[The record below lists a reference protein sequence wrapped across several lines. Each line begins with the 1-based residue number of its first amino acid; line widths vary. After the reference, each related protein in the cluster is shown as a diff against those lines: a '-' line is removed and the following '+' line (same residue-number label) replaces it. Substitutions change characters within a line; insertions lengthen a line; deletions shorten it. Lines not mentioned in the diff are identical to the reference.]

1 MTVTPGAAAGAHPLS
16 TGQEALWLAHR
27 LDPDSSAYN
36 VVLAVR
42 LRGALRVDVLQEA
55 LTALVARH
63 ELLRSRFPGTDDG
76 PVRRVDAP
84 GSVRLDVREAPG
96 ADDAELFRL
105 ATLAGEEP
113 FRLTA
118 GAFRAVLLRRSATD
132 TLLVTVTH
140 HIVSDATS
148 QWLLMRD
155 LFTEYGARTEE
166 PAAERGP
173 GAERGSLVV
182 SASARESDPAHR
194 PGPLAGS
201 VSSREPGPA
210 RTPGPVAAPALARGS
225 GRALRPRPEV
235 GWDEQVR
242 AERDFLGSVR
252 GARAG
257 AYWREACAGL
267 RAAVLPLD
275 RPRPPHCTLR
285 GATHEVGW
293 HPDTAR
299 RLREAAAGS
308 GLTPFAWLL
317 GTFQAA
323 LHRSGCGDGFLIGC
337 PATTRFT
344 PDTRQAVGYYVN
356 ALPIAARFTPVTT
369 LLDTIGSA
377 QDQLRRGLA
386 HARYPV
392 ELLGGGPLFRI
403 SCTLVVADRLPVEG
417 LYEGPVPLGGLRAEL
432 VDVPQ
437 QEGQLDLTV
446 EILQDSR
453 GFKAVLRYRTDL
465 FDAATVERFGETWR
479 RLLDVSLDAPDT
491 AVSDVGLVAHDDLAF
506 LLALGSGAA

>member
-1 MTVTPGAAAGAHPLS
+1 MTATPGTATGARPLS
-16 TGQEALWLAHR
+16 AGQEALWLAHQ
-27 LDPDSSAYN
+27 LDPESSAYN

-42 LRGALRVDVLQEA
+42 LRGALRVDVLQDA

-76 PVRRVDAP
+76 PVRHVDAP
-84 GSVRLDVREAPG
+84 ESVRLDVRETPG
-96 ADDAELFRL
+96 AADADLFRL

-118 GAFRAVLLRRSATD
+118 QGAFRAVLLRRTAED
-132 TLLVTVTH
+132 AVLVTATH

-155 LFTEYGARTEE
+155 LFTEYGARGGQ
-166 PAAERGP
+166 PASR
-173 GAERGSLVV
+173 
-182 SASARESDPAHR
+182 SA
-194 PGPLAGS
+194 
-201 VSSREPGPA
+201 
-210 RTPGPVAAPALARGS
+210 PV
-225 GRALRPRPEV
+225 V

-242 AERDFLGSVR
+242 AERDFVGSGR
-252 GARAG
+252 GARA
-257 AYWREACAGL
+257 AAHWREVCAGL
-267 RAAVLPLD
+267 RAAVLPTD
-275 RPRPPHCTLR
+275 RPRPPHRTLR

-299 RLREAAAGS
+299 RLREAAAGR

-356 ALPIAARFTPVTT
+356 ALPTAARFAPTTT

-392 ELLGGGPLFRI
+392 ELLGGGELFRI
-403 SCTLVVADRLPVEG
+403 SCTLVAADRLPVEG
-417 LYEGPVPLGGLRAEL
+417 LYEGPVRLGGLSAEL

-465 FDAATVERFGETWR
+465 FDAATVERFGETWQC
-479 RLLDVSLDAPDT
+479 LLDVSLDAPDT
-491 AVSDVGLVAHDDLAF
+491 AVSDVGLVAHDEDLAF
-506 LLALGSGAA
+506 LLALGSGAS

>member
-16 TGQEALWLAHR
+16 AGQEALWLAHQ

-63 ELLRSRFPGTDDG
+63 ELLRSRFPGADDG

-84 GSVRLDVREAPG
+84 GSVRLDVRETPG

-166 PAAERGP
+166 PATAP
-173 GAERGSLVV
+173 
-182 SASARESDPAHR
+182 
-194 PGPLAGS
+194 
-201 VSSREPGPA
+201 EPGRA
-210 RTPGPVAAPALARGS
+210 ATPTP
-225 GRALRPRPEV
+225 V

-242 AERDFLGSVR
+242 AERDFVSSVR
-252 GARAG
+252 GARAAG
-257 AYWREACAGL
+257 YWREVCAGL
-267 RAAVLPLD
+267 RAAVLPTD
-275 RPRPPHCTLR
+275 RPRPPHRTLR

-299 RLREAAAGS
+299 RLREAAAGR

-356 ALPIAARFTPVTT
+356 ALPTAARFTPATT

-392 ELLGGGPLFRI
+392 ELLGGGLLFRI
-403 SCTLVVADRLPVEG
+403 SCTLVAADRLPVEG
-417 LYEGPVPLGGLRAEL
+417 LYEGPVRLGGLRAEL

-479 RLLDVSLDAPDT
+479 CLLDVSLDAPGT

>member
-1 MTVTPGAAAGAHPLS
+1 MTVTPGAATGARPLS
-16 TGQEALWLAHR
+16 AGQEALWLAHQ

-63 ELLRSRFPGTDDG
+63 DLLRSRFPGTDDG
-76 PVRRVDAP
+76 PVRHLDPP

-96 ADDAELFRL
+96 ADDAGLFRL

-113 FRLTA
+113 FRLAA
-118 GAFRAVLLRRSATD
+118 GAFRAVLLRRSDEDAV
-132 TLLVTVTH
+132 LVTVTH

-155 LFTEYGARTEE
+155 LFADYGARTGRQ
-166 PAAERGP
+166 P
-173 GAERGSLVV
+173 S
-182 SASARESDPAHR
+182 
-194 PGPLAGS
+194 PGPEPS
-201 VSSREPGPA
+201 V
-210 RTPGPVAAPALARGS
+210 T
-225 GRALRPRPEV
+225 
-235 GWDEQVR
+235 WDEQVR
-242 AERDFLGSVR
+242 GERDFVASPR
-252 GARAG
+252 GARA
-257 AYWREACAGL
+257 AAHWQTVCAGL
-267 RAAVLPLD
+267 RAAELPTD
-275 RPRPPHCTLR
+275 RPRAPHRTLR
-285 GATHEVGW
+285 GATHEVDW
-293 HPDTAR
+293 HPGTAR
-299 RLREAAAGS
+299 RLREAAAAR

-323 LHRSGCGDGFLIGC
+323 LHRSGGGDGFLIGC

-356 ALPIAARFTPVTT
+356 ALPVPARFTPATT
-369 LLDTIGSA
+369 LLDTVAAA

-403 SCTLVVADRLPVEG
+403 SCTLVAADRLPVEG
-417 LYEGPVPLGGLRAEL
+417 LYEGPVRLGGLRADL

-465 FDAATVERFGETWR
+465 FDAATVERFGETWQ

-491 AVSDVGLVAHDDLAF
+491 AVADVGLVAHDDLAF

>member
-1 MTVTPGAAAGAHPLS
+1 MTARPLS
-16 TGQEALWLAHR
+16 AGQEALWLAHQ
-27 LDPDSSAYN
+27 LDPDSPAYN

-42 LRGALRVDVLQEA
+42 LRGTLRVDVLQEA

-76 PVRRVDAP
+76 PVRRVGAAE
-84 GSVRLDVREAPG
+84 SVRLDVRETPD
-96 ADDAELFRL
+96 ADDTGLFRL
-105 ATLAGEEP
+105 ATQAGEEP

-118 GAFRAVLLRRSATD
+118 QGAFRAVLLRRTPEDAV
-132 TLLVTVTH
+132 LVTATH

-148 QWLLMRD
+148 QWLLLRD
-155 LFTEYGARTEE
+155 LFTEYGTRTGQPGGAAR
-166 PAAERGP
+166 PDAAAEP
-173 GAERGSLVV
+173 GAVV
-182 SASARESDPAHR
+182 TPGPAREP
-194 PGPLAGS
+194 
-201 VSSREPGPA
+201 EPGPA
-210 RTPGPVAAPALARGS
+210 STSGPVTAQAPAPRPGPAPQPGPASAPGS
-225 GRALRPRPEV
+225 GPFVALGVPV

-242 AERDFLGSVR
+242 TERAFVASPR
-252 GARAG
+252 GARA
-257 AYWREACAGL
+257 AAHWREVCTGL
-267 RAAVLPLD
+267 RAAVLPTD
-275 RPRPPHCTLR
+275 RPRPSHRTLR
-285 GATHEVGW
+285 GATHETVW
-293 HPDTAR
+293 QPDVSR
-299 RLREAAAGS
+299 RLRETAAAR

-337 PATTRFT
+337 PATTRLT
-344 PDTRQAVGYYVN
+344 PATRQAVGYYVN
-356 ALPIAARFTPVTT
+356 ALPTAARFTPATT
-369 LLDTIGSA
+369 LLETIASA

-403 SCTLVVADRLPVEG
+403 SCTLVAADRLPVEG
-417 LYEGPVPLGGLRAEL
+417 LYEGPVRLGGLRAEL

-453 GFKAVLRYRTDL
+453 GFKAVLRYRRDL

-479 RLLDVSLDAPDT
+479 CLLDASLDAPDT
-491 AVSDVGLVAHDDLAF
+491 AVSDVGLVAHDDDLAF